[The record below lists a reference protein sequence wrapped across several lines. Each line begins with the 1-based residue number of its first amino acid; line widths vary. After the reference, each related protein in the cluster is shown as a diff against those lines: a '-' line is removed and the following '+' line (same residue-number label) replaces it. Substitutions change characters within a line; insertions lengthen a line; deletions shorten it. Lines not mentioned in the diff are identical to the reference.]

1 MVTRLVLASCHSPD
15 FPELL
20 LNARPKKNLSAEEAQ
35 NCNLVTKVVLLS
47 LNTPLE
53 AIQFL
58 VATSEDKMS
67 VGYLEPAGN
76 NRKKRGD
83 SYANKRHP
91 MTLSKALGIFGHEQ
105 WSSLDKGKKSPFLEG
120 YKNIRNPDDFLKDF
134 PKIFLHSPIILS
146 GFRTSDF

>member
-1 MVTRLVLASCHSPD
+1 MPCKSHFNLTNFLVKFWILEAFSWEFPSRGEEAHFMRTRLVLASCHSPD

-105 WSSLDKGKKSPFLEG
+105 WSSLDKGKKSP
-120 YKNIRNPDDFLKDF
+120 
-134 PKIFLHSPIILS
+134 
-146 GFRTSDF
+146 

>member
-1 MVTRLVLASCHSPD
+1 MKGSSSWEFPCRGEAHFMGNRLVLASCHSPD

-105 WSSLDKGKKSPFLEG
+105 WSSLDKGKKQSN
-120 YKNIRNPDDFLKDF
+120 YKVLFWKRKSCNYKVLR
-134 PKIFLHSPIILS
+134 
-146 GFRTSDF
+146 R

>member
-1 MVTRLVLASCHSPD
+1 MGTRLVLASCHSPD
-15 FPELL
+15 FPTLL

-105 WSSLDKGKKSPFLEG
+105 WSSLDKGKKSP
-120 YKNIRNPDDFLKDF
+120 
-134 PKIFLHSPIILS
+134 
-146 GFRTSDF
+146 

>member
-1 MVTRLVLASCHSPD
+1 MGTRLVLASSCHSPD

-105 WSSLDKGKKSPFLEG
+105 WSSLDKGKKSP
-120 YKNIRNPDDFLKDF
+120 
-134 PKIFLHSPIILS
+134 
-146 GFRTSDF
+146 

>member
-1 MVTRLVLASCHSPD
+1 MSFSGLSRATVERKA
-15 FPELL
+15 E
-20 LNARPKKNLSAEEAQ
+20 KNLSAEEAQ

-105 WSSLDKGKKSPFLEG
+105 WSSLDKGKK
-120 YKNIRNPDDFLKDF
+120 
-134 PKIFLHSPIILS
+134 LS
-146 GFRTSDF
+146 